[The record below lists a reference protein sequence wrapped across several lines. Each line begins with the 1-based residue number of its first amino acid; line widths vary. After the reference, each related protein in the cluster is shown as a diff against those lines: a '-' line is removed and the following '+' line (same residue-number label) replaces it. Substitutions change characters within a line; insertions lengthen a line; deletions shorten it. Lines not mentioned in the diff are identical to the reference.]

1 MAEGRRRR
9 KARTGRFGS
18 AVVVKWTDIG
28 CLAEVV
34 AAADFDAMMTEVL

>member
-1 MAEGRRRR
+1 MAEGRLRR

-34 AAADFDAMMTEVL
+34 DVADFDAMMTEVV